1 MIYRA
6 FLHLKFTF
14 ISLCFVKISQILFIK
29 KGIKMINKNKL
40 FRQIH
45 IYLSLFFL
53 PCALLFALTGIV
65 YIFGIKQDVGLK
77 IERYKLSKV
86 IESGKERE
94 ALIEYLKTN
103 GLKVPPNT
111 NIIKSKDKGI
121 TIGGIHY
128 SANIVQNSVNEY
140 SITLKTRS
148 LLGDM
153 IMLHKDKG
161 AWYFSVLSVG
171 LGIVLFMLY
180 ISGLMMTLFA
190 NKKDRKKQFTT
201 LALGFIITV
210 LLAYLSLS

>member
-1 MIYRA
+1 
-6 FLHLKFTF
+6 
-14 ISLCFVKISQILFIK
+14 
-29 KGIKMINKNKL
+29 MINKNKL
-40 FRQIH
+40 FRQVH

-65 YIFGIKQDVGLK
+65 YIFGIKQDVGSK
-77 IERYKLSKV
+77 VEQYQLSKV

-103 GLKVPPNT
+103 GLKVPSNT

-128 SANIVQNSVNEY
+128 SANITQKSTNEY
-140 SITLKTRS
+140 NITLKTRS

-153 IMLHKDKG
+153 IMLHFIRIDKA

-171 LGIVLFMLY
+171 FGITLFMLY
-180 ISGLMMTLFA
+180 ISGLMITLFA
-190 NKKDRKKQFTT
+190 NKKDRSKQFAVLGVGVVVT
-201 LALGFIITV
+201 L
-210 LLAYLSLS
+210 LLAYLSL